1 MFFKQFDLQQFT
13 SAFIVLFA
21 VIDAIG
27 AIPLF
32 IRLESKGKKIDSKKA
47 AILCAVMFLCFFYI
61 GEAFLNLF
69 HLDISSFAVA
79 GSFVI
84 AALATE
90 MILNIEIFRDSP
102 DIPNDA
108 TFMPVVFPTL
118 AGAGTLTTL
127 LSIRAEYAD
136 INILLA
142 LIVNIILIYF
152 VLRSAKRIEKFLGKS
167 VIFMVQKMFGVILL
181 AIALK
186 IFITNVTLL
195 IEKI

>member
-1 MFFKQFDLQQFT
+1 MFFKQFDLQQFI

-21 VIDAIG
+21 IIDALG
-27 AIPLF
+27 SIPVF
-32 IRLESKGKKIDSKKA
+32 IRLQNKGKKINPKKA
-47 AILCAVMFLCFFYI
+47 ALLCAIMFLCFFYI

-84 AALATE
+84 AAIAAE
-90 MILNIEIFRDSP
+90 MILNIELFHDNP
-102 DIPNDA
+102 DVPNDA

-118 AGAGTLTTL
+118 AGAGTLTAL

-142 LIVNIILIYF
+142 LVANIGLIYV
-152 VLRSAKRIEKFLGKS
+152 VLQSAKKIENFLGKS
-167 VIFMVQKMFGVILL
+167 VIFMIQKMFGVILL